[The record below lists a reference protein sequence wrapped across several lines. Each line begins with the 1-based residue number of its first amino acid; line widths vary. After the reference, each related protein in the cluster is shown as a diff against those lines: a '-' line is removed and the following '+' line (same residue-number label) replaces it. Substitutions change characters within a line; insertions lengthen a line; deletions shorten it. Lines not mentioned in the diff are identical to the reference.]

1 MKKIIVLASFFVLIG
16 CMLFTMT
23 GCVKDW
29 NFATLFS
36 GKYVEKTTNVT
47 GDFNCI
53 DIVSDTLDIKF
64 VPTTDGSCKVVSFG
78 KAKVDYIVNT
88 TDGVL
93 KIELNDSR
101 KWYEKMFNLGIGT
114 LTVYLP
120 EGAYTSL
127 FVEEDTGNISVPKEF
142 SFDTINIKRSTGDV
156 SLYASASGDISIDGS
171 TGHTTVENIS
181 CGSLEIKCSTGN
193 VYLRG
198 ITASADITIDTST
211 GDAVLADI
219 VCANIDTNGDTG
231 DIAVDN
237 LDATASASF
246 TRSTGDVNI
255 NNVKTGGD
263 LNIAVSTGESTLTNV
278 SCTSFITVG
287 DTGDV
292 LMSKLIATGKI
303 DIVRSTG
310 DVDFEDC
317 DAAEI
322 RIQTSTGNVKGNW
335 LTEKV
340 FIVRSNTGK
349 ISVPETTSGGKCKI
363 ETDTGDIVISI
374 EK

>member
-1 MKKIIVLASFFVLIG
+1 MKIKKNEKPIRMIAIKQYKTLIINTIIVEN
-16 CMLFTMT
+16 
-23 GCVKDW
+23 K
-29 NFATLFS
+29 S
-36 GKYVEKTTNVT
+36 GRYGIEVRK
-47 GDFNCI
+47 
-53 DIVSDTLDIKF
+53 S
-64 VPTTDGSCKVVSFG
+64 VV
-78 KAKVDYIVNT
+78 D
-88 TDGVL
+88 
-93 KIELNDSR
+93 
-101 KWYEKMFNLGIGT
+101 
-114 LTVYLP
+114 
-120 EGAYTSL
+120 
-127 FVEEDTGNISVPKEF
+127 
-142 SFDTINIKRSTGDV
+142 
-156 SLYASASGDISIDGS
+156 
-171 TGHTTVENIS
+171 
-181 CGSLEIKCSTGN
+181 C
-193 VYLRG
+193 
-198 ITASADITIDTST
+198 T

-363 ETDTGDIVISI
+363 ETDTGDIVIST